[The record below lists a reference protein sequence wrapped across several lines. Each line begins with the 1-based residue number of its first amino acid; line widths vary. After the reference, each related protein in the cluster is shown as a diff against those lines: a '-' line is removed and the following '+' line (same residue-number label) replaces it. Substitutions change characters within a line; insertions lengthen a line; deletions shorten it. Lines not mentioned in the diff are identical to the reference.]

1 MDWLT
6 AIAIAS
12 LVVAAGCALVI
23 ALDLAAHP
31 QHMWIMNVVRPLTAL
46 YAGPFALWSYYRVG
60 RLSSRESVKQARQ
73 RGEKMPGKKKPFW
86 QSSAIGATH
95 CGSGCA
101 LGDICAEWFIFFVP
115 LTLFG
120 RTIFAA
126 WVIDYI
132 LAFLFG
138 IAFQFFT
145 IKRMR
150 QFSTADRIEAAVK
163 ADTLSLTSWQLG
175 MYGWMAIAVFVIF
188 GHELQKTNPIFWLM
202 MQIAMI
208 AGFATSYPVNW
219 WLIRTGIKEPM

>member
-101 LGDICAEWFIFFVP
+101 WTISAPSGSSS
-115 LTLFG
+115 LFPSHFSDE
-120 RTIFAA
+120 R
-126 WVIDYI
+126 
-132 LAFLFG
+132 FLPHG
-138 IAFQFFT
+138 
-145 IKRMR
+145 
-150 QFSTADRIEAAVK
+150 
-163 ADTLSLTSWQLG
+163 
-175 MYGWMAIAVFVIF
+175 
-188 GHELQKTNPIFWLM
+188 
-202 MQIAMI
+202 
-208 AGFATSYPVNW
+208 
-219 WLIRTGIKEPM
+219 